1 MLFGMAPATLER
13 LRFPVAGMT
22 CQACA
27 SGVEKA
33 LRELPGVVEAH
44 VNFGSRSAEVLRD
57 RERAPAR
64 AIAGAVAAAGYSVP
78 EDLEGPLDQQVAFG
92 DAAERAALWRARR
105 DAWIALCFGTPVVLA
120 GPLSLDPQLALL
132 LSVPVQFVAG
142 AAILSSGLRAALRLA
157 PDMNTLVTLG
167 SLAAWVSGAV
177 EVLWAGAPHHSG
189 GHLHASALILAFV
202 LLGRWLE
209 VGVRHRAGDAV
220 KRLLELAPP
229 TVRVLRRGVETEVPL
244 AEVKRG
250 NLVLIRPGERVAVDG
265 TIVEG
270 QSWLDESTWTGESAP
285 VARRAGLSVRAGSL
299 NGDGALSVMAT
310 GVGAESSLGRVAAA
324 VRAAQGS
331 RAPVQDLADRVSA
344 VFVPLVLGLALLTF
358 GVWFLLDGD
367 LARAVS
373 HAVAVLVV
381 ACPCALGLATPAAIV
396 AAVGRGAREGVLVRD
411 AGALQRLV
419 DVGFVVFDKTG
430 TLTLGKP
437 ALVAVELP
445 AGSADTDGDRALG
458 IAAAV
463 EAFSE
468 QPIGRAIHAAALA
481 RGLELAHAADFRA
494 LPGVGVEARLEGS
507 APSRT
512 VFVGSLQGALAR
524 VRDPATVEA
533 LVKPLQDRGETGAV
547 LVVDGEARAAFGF
560 TDPLRPT
567 AADAVARLR
576 RQGIEVMIFSG
587 DSPAAV
593 ARVAE
598 TLHLERSRG
607 AMTPETKAE
616 AVAELGRSG
625 RRTAMVGDGVNDA
638 AALARADVGIAIGGG
653 ADAAVEA
660 ADCTILSADP
670 ARVPLLVALGRR
682 TLHTVHVNLAWAF
695 GYNLVALPA
704 AAGVLEPLVGWS
716 PSPGIS
722 ALAMAA
728 SSLAVVLNSLR
739 LRGASLD

>member
-1 MLFGMAPATLER
+1 M
-13 LRFPVAGMT
+13 
-22 CQACA
+22 
-27 SGVEKA
+27 
-33 LRELPGVVEAH
+33 
-44 VNFGSRSAEVLRD
+44 
-57 RERAPAR
+57 
-64 AIAGAVAAAGYSVP
+64 
-78 EDLEGPLDQQVAFG
+78 
-92 DAAERAALWRARR
+92 
-105 DAWIALCFGTPVVLA
+105 
-120 GPLSLDPQLALL
+120 
-132 LSVPVQFVAG
+132 
-142 AAILSSGLRAALRLA
+142 
-157 PDMNTLVTLG
+157 
-167 SLAAWVSGAV
+167 
-177 EVLWAGAPHHSG
+177 
-189 GHLHASALILAFV
+189 
-202 LLGRWLE
+202 
-209 VGVRHRAGDAV
+209 
-220 KRLLELAPP
+220 
-229 TVRVLRRGVETEVPL
+229 
-244 AEVKRG
+244 
-250 NLVLIRPGERVAVDG
+250 
-265 TIVEG
+265 
-270 QSWLDESTWTGESAP
+270 
-285 VARRAGLSVRAGSL
+285 
-299 NGDGALSVMAT
+299 
-310 GVGAESSLGRVAAA
+310 
-324 VRAAQGS
+324 
-331 RAPVQDLADRVSA
+331 
-344 VFVPLVLGLALLTF
+344 
-358 GVWFLLDGD
+358 
-367 LARAVS
+367 
-373 HAVAVLVV
+373 
-381 ACPCALGLATPAAIV
+381 
-396 AAVGRGAREGVLVRD
+396 
-411 AGALQRLV
+411 
-419 DVGFVVFDKTG
+419 GFVVFDKTG

-445 AGSADTDGDRALG
+445 AGSADTEGDRALG
-458 IAAAV
+458 LAAAV

-481 RGLELAHAADFRA
+481 RGLELAHATDFRA

-507 APSRT
+507 APGRT

-533 LVKPLQDRGETGAV
+533 LVNPLQDRGETGAV